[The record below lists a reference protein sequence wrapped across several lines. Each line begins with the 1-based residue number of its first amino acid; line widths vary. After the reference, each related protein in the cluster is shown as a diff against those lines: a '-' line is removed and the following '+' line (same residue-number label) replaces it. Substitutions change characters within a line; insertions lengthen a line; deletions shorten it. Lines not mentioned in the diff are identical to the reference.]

1 MKEKTWWQE
10 TRLDLEGRTV
20 GQGPRD
26 SGMKWLK
33 GELTLTQAFKITFGS
48 EQSSQQNQAFTERM
62 LSTCDIG

>member
-1 MKEKTWWQE
+1 M
-10 TRLDLEGRTV
+10 

-33 GELTLTQAFKITFGS
+33 GELTFTQAFKITFGS